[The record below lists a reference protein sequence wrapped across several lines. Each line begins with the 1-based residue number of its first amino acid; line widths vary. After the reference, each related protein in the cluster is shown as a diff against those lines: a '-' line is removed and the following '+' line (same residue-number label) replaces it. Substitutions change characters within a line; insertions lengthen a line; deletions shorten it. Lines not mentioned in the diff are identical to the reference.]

1 MLGKLSDA
9 GAGLTSPEG
18 LLSPLGGI
26 PFAQGGNHLPPLNFT
41 MYKRIDFGEQI
52 LEQAEKLT
60 LRDLLDSPTA
70 QVWFVSALGNTAR
83 FRTLFEGHDTDCDE
97 YIQFLITKLGQQ
109 IGHETRSA
117 CYQAAGRIIRDEI
130 GRKSA

>member
-1 MLGKLSDA
+1 MVYHLHREATTSHHSTSLCTNE
-9 GAGLTSPEG
+9 LT
-18 LLSPLGGI
+18 
-26 PFAQGGNHLPPLNFT
+26 
-41 MYKRIDFGEQI
+41 FGEQI